1 LLNAFAILIFETG
14 GWNFKS
20 TIKKKGPKRAIS
32 AYAFFTKVERAAIQ
46 TAHPEASFGE
56 LSVLVGA
63 VWNSMDEEAKQ
74 PYALLAIEDKERAR
88 MARETWKS
96 KHGED
101 AFDEAKDCAGCQG
114 KHRAHTCGR
123 ARSNAA
129 VH

>member
-1 LLNAFAILIFETG
+1 MLLKRYSKTVS
-14 GWNFKS
+14 KS
-20 TIKKKGPKRAIS
+20 CFQTI
-32 AYAFFTKVERAAIQ
+32 
-46 TAHPEASFGE
+46 
-56 LSVLVGA
+56 
-63 VWNSMDEEAKQ
+63 
-74 PYALLAIEDKERAR
+74 AIEDKERAR

-96 KHGED
+96 KHGEV